1 MAFDISTAA
10 PVASGGFDISTAQ
23 PVGQATTPEM
33 PQDKGFFQRVGDR
46 LNERRRQGNE
56 IALAVERGDQS
67 TLEGAFQTGGKV
79 IAGSAFDIL
88 GEGLNSIGH
97 GISAIT
103 PDAIKEP
110 IKNAARMLPIVSPNV
125 GKAIDLAKS
134 GVNSYEEFSQEHP
147 RAARNIEAATN
158 MGLLLAPTKV
168 GNMANEAAV
177 KTAAEKPTEAFKK
190 VLQAFKRDKLTPS
203 DLLNRLDELGP
214 EATIA
219 DVGGENVKALAR
231 ATAAL
236 PGPGKEI
243 ATKFLNERQLGQS
256 ARVSGQ
262 VSKSL
267 GAGELFYNNVDDL
280 LAARKEASQPL
291 YEQVIKGS
299 NKIPNQ
305 DFKPIAND
313 DFIMGVMDKIKS
325 DPLYKMGGL
334 QNNSMPMID
343 ATKKYI
349 DRVIYSAK
357 RGNNPNNYEV
367 SRLVDKSQK
376 LRDIADNTFP
386 RYATARDAFA
396 GPTQLVDALENGR
409 AFIRGDAEATK
420 DTLSKLSESEQQ
432 FFRIGAARALR
443 DKVLNT
449 PDTADTVKKIFNTPL
464 MRDKLEAVFP
474 NPKEFSDFEKMMN
487 NEATLFQTRSAVLSG
502 SRTAPLQSEMSDT
515 VANVATNGKI
525 ALDLA
530 QGNIGNVVRGV
541 ARKFSG
547 PQTLKPEVSQ
557 DLANLLFTKRQDNK
571 KVLNAILSR
580 NPKQIGSY
588 AYGDVLDNPITKE
601 SLAATGIQVYQ
612 QQATDLKQKLEN
624 IKANTELT
632 NRQRK
637 QQLEATK
644 SDMQDLFKQASKNLE
659 LQDFRNF
666 RKHVNNGL

>member
-1 MAFDISTAA
+1 MAFDLSTAQPIA
-10 PVASGGFDISTAQ
+10 NTQPPSRFDISTAQ
-23 PVGQATTPEM
+23 PVGKTEAPQAH
-33 PQDKGFFQRVGDR
+33 QDKGFFQRVGER
-46 LNERRRQGNE
+46 LNERKRQGNE

-79 IAGSAFDIL
+79 IAGGAFDVL
-88 GEGLNSIGH
+88 GEGINSLVNTV
-97 GISAIT
+97 T
-103 PDAIKEP
+103 PDSV
-110 IKNAARMLPIVSPNV
+110 KNAVKVLPIVSPNV
-125 GKAIDLAKS
+125 GKAIDLAKK
-134 GVNSYEEFSQEHP
+134 GVSSYEQFAQENP

-168 GNMANEAAV
+168 GNAANEAAV
-177 KTAAEKPTEAFKK
+177 KTVSEKPTEAFKK
-190 VLQAFKRDKLTPS
+190 VLQAFKRDKLTPA
-203 DLLNRLDELGP
+203 DLIKRLDELGP

-243 ATKFLNERQLGQS
+243 ATNFLNERQLGQS

-262 VSKSL
+262 VSKTL

-280 LAARKEASQPL
+280 LAARKEASRPL
-291 YEQVIKGS
+291 YKEVVKGS
-299 NKIPNQ
+299 NRIPNK

-313 DFIMGVMDKIKS
+313 EFITGVMDKIKS

-334 QNNSMPMID
+334 QNNSMPVID
-343 ATKKYI
+343 AAKKYI
-349 DRVIYSAK
+349 DRMIYSAK
-357 RGNNPNNYEV
+357 RGTNPNNYDI
-367 SRLVDKSQK
+367 SILTRKSEL
-376 LRDIADNTFP
+376 LRKIADDAFP
-386 RYATARDAFA
+386 DYARARDAFA
-396 GPTQLVDALENGR
+396 GPTKLVDALEEGR

-420 DTLSKLSESEQQ
+420 ATLSKLSDSEQQ

-474 NPKEFSDFEKMMN
+474 NPEEFKAFEKMMN

-502 SRTAPLQSEMSDT
+502 SRTAPLQSEMADT

-580 NPKQIGSY
+580 NPKQIKSY

-601 SLAATGIQVYQ
+601 SLIATGLQTYQ
-612 QQATDLKQKLEN
+612 QQAAEIKQKIN
-624 IKANTELT
+624 DIKSSSDLT

-637 QQLEATK
+637 NQIETAK
-644 SDMQDLFKQASKNLE
+644 SDMNDLFKEARKNLDLE
-659 LQDFRNF
+659 EFRQL
-666 RKHVNNGL
+666 RTHVNSQ